1 MKNFTFTRP
10 DCLAEALKV
19 KERGGVK
26 AHVLAGG
33 TNLMSYI
40 KKGVFTEGALI
51 DITRL
56 DELKAVA
63 RSGDTLEIGA
73 CATITELLENPLVTG
88 TVPFFAGALR
98 KFANP
103 LIRNTATI
111 GGNLADAS
119 PIADTAP
126 ILLVLDA
133 VLTARSISG
142 SREIPLADFFVAPR
156 KTVLRPEE
164 LLTRIA
170 FRIPEKTET
179 VTFLKMGLR
188 NGTAC
193 SVTSAAAFLGIEN
206 GKAKTVRVALG
217 GVAPRPVRARAAEA
231 ALSGKD
237 PTMAACAASA
247 EHARADISPISDVR
261 GSAEYRSDLAVTLV
275 KRCLALCAGLEV

>member
-88 TVPFFAGALR
+88 TVPFFAGGA
-98 KFANP
+98 AE
-103 LIRNTATI
+103 IRQ
-111 GGNLADAS
+111 S
-119 PIADTAP
+119 PYQEQGDHRGKP
-126 ILLVLDA
+126 RRRLSDRGH
-133 VLTARSISG
+133 RSH
-142 SREIPLADFFVAPR
+142 P
-156 KTVLRPEE
+156 
-164 LLTRIA
+164 
-170 FRIPEKTET
+170 
-179 VTFLKMGLR
+179 
-188 NGTAC
+188 
-193 SVTSAAAFLGIEN
+193 
-206 GKAKTVRVALG
+206 
-217 GVAPRPVRARAAEA
+217 PRP
-231 ALSGKD
+231 
-237 PTMAACAASA
+237 
-247 EHARADISPISDVR
+247 
-261 GSAEYRSDLAVTLV
+261 
-275 KRCLALCAGLEV
+275 

>member
-1 MKNFTFTRP
+1 MKNFTFIRP
-10 DCLAEALKV
+10 DTLAEALKA

-26 AHVLAGG
+26 AHALAGG

-40 KKGVFTEGALI
+40 KTGVFTEGALI
-51 DITRL
+51 DVTRL
-56 DELKAVA
+56 GELKVVA
-63 RSGDTLEIGA
+63 RRGDTLEIGA
-73 CATITELLENPLVTG
+73 GATIAELLDNPLVTEA
-88 TVPFFAGALR
+88 VPFFAEALR

-103 LIRNTATI
+103 LIRNKATI

-133 VLTARSISG
+133 VITARSASG
-142 SREIPLADFFVAPR
+142 SRELPLREFFVAPR
-156 KTVLRPEE
+156 RTVLAPEE
-164 LLTRIA
+164 LLTRIS
-170 FRIPEKTET
+170 FRIPGKAET

-193 SVTSAAAFLGIEN
+193 SVTSAAAFLGLEN

-217 GVAPRPVRARAAEA
+217 GVAPRPVRARTAEA
-231 ALSGKD
+231 ALAGKE

-247 EHARADISPISDVR
+247 ERARADISPISDVR
-261 GSAEYRSDLAVTLV
+261 GSAEYRNDLAVTLV
-275 KRCLALCAGLEV
+275 KRGLALCAGLEV